1 MDLNIL
7 ISTIITATA
16 ALVAIIGGFLV
27 SRVITL
33 AGEKQSIERR
43 LKEIDNDLKIKTEML
58 ENIENIILEEEINDF
73 IIENCEDLITENKT
87 PQELLR
93 ENDSFELTEEDLTPH
108 VEKLLSIKEIILES
122 IEKSGQF
129 PDDFDDFVKN
139 SGIKIDTN
147 RTWYEAVYNTLLKI
161 ASRNSWN
168 LLLMPPIHSTS
179 NVIEHRDKRR
189 ERDRLK
195 NEVQVLTARKIEQEK
210 ILNEYGKPTGLWSGL
225 FVLIYSFIVGI
236 AYPSLLLPYPEGT
249 YNDEKTK
256 WLLIILFFSALFA
269 IFAYLVI
276 SMYKL
281 TQRK

>member
-87 PQELLR
+87 PQELLC
-93 ENDSFELTEEDLTPH
+93 ENDSFQLTEEDLTPH
-108 VEKLLSIKEIILES
+108 VEKLLSIKEIILDS

-147 RTWYEAVYNTLLKI
+147 KTWYEAVYNTLLKI
-161 ASRNSWN
+161 ASQDSWN
-168 LLLMPPIHSTS
+168 PLLMPPIH
-179 NVIEHRDKRR
+179 
-189 ERDRLK
+189 
-195 NEVQVLTARKIEQEK
+195 
-210 ILNEYGKPTGLWSGL
+210 
-225 FVLIYSFIVGI
+225 
-236 AYPSLLLPYPEGT
+236 
-249 YNDEKTK
+249 
-256 WLLIILFFSALFA
+256 
-269 IFAYLVI
+269 
-276 SMYKL
+276 
-281 TQRK
+281 